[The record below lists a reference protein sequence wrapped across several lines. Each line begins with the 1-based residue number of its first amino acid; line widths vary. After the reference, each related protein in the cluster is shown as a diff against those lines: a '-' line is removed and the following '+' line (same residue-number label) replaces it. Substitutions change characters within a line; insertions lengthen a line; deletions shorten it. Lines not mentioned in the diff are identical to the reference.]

1 MHTIRFISTRDTKT
15 GAMYDIGII
24 KGIIATYNSMLYFGP
39 VKSGTDVSLLLS
51 IDLYDPA
58 TKKIQRSYYEP

>member
-1 MHTIRFISTRDTKT
+1 MHTIRFVSTRDTKN
-15 GAMYDIGII
+15 GAMYD

-58 TKKIQRSYYEP
+58 TKKIQRSYYEH